1 MPSAGSR
8 NEGPVALVIQKRI
21 AETGGEAYALL
32 LSRVATRLRGWP
44 GFRGQ
49 EVVPPNPPTQV
60 DWIEVE
66 HFASAETARN
76 WIQSGERA
84 ALLSDVRQYVVGQED
99 LHLLSDTGQ
108 GRLASVSISHNVA
121 PEDEFQFL
129 EWQHQFQAA
138 EAKFEGFVRHKIERP
153 VPGVEEHWFTIVT
166 FDSNRSLENWLNSD
180 ERRGI
185 LSKGDKF
192 NSKMT
197 IRRTNY
203 GFDFWFPANESIIG
217 SNYSILKQNL
227 LVLVVLYPTV
237 FIWGYFIGGPLL
249 DARGVPFW
257 LSLFVGNLISTQLM
271 GWWIVPWT
279 FDRFKWWM
287 KTDISTRG
295 DVAGYA
301 LLIFLYGLSMALYAA
316 LLHGTERPG

>member
-1 MPSAGSR
+1 MPSSASR

-21 AETGGEAYALL
+21 TEAGSEAYASF

-49 EVVPPNPPTQV
+49 EVVAPNPPAQV

-66 HFASAETARN
+66 HFDSPEAARN
-76 WIQSGERA
+76 WLQSGERA

-108 GRLASVSISHNVA
+108 GRLASVSISHKVA

-138 EAKFEGFVRHKIERP
+138 EARFEGFVRHKIERP
-153 VPGVEEHWFTIVT
+153 VPGVEDHWFTIVT
-166 FDSNRSLENWLNSD
+166 FDSNGSLENWLNSD

-185 LSKGDKF
+185 LSEGEKF

-203 GFDFWFPANESIIG
+203 GFDFWFSGNESVTG
-217 SNYSILKQNL
+217 SENSILKQNL
-227 LVLVVLYPTV
+227 IVLVVLYPIV
-237 FIWGYFIGGPLL
+237 SLWGYFVGGPLL

-287 KTDISTRG
+287 KPGISLTTDVR
-295 DVAGYA
+295 GYA
-301 LLIFLYGLSMALYAA
+301 LLILLYGLSMALYAA
-316 LLHGTERPG
+316 LLHGR

>member
-1 MPSAGSR
+1 MPSSASS
-8 NEGPVALVIQKRI
+8 NEGPVALVIQNRI
-21 AETGGEAYALL
+21 SEAGSEAYASV

-49 EVVPPNPPTQV
+49 EVVSPNPPAQV

-66 HFASAETARN
+66 HFDSAEAARN
-76 WIQSGERA
+76 WLQSGERA
-84 ALLSDVRQYVVGQED
+84 ALLSCVRQYVVGQED

-108 GRLASVSISHNVA
+108 GRLASVSISHKVA

-129 EWQHQFQAA
+129 EWQHQFLAA
-138 EAKFEGFVRHKIERP
+138 EAKFEGFVRHEIERP
-153 VPGVEEHWFTIVT
+153 VPGVDDHWFTIVT
-166 FDSNRSLENWLNSD
+166 FDSNRGLERWLNSD
-180 ERRGI
+180 ERKSV
-185 LSKGDKF
+185 LAKGDKF

-203 GFDFWFPANESIIG
+203 GFDFWFPASEAIAS
-217 SNYSILKQNL
+217 SNYSTMKQNL
-227 LVLVVLYPTV
+227 LVLVVLYPIV

-257 LSLFVGNLISTQLM
+257 LNLFVGNLISTQLM

-287 KTDISTRG
+287 KPSISARREIG
-295 DVAGYA
+295 GYVI
-301 LLIFLYGLSMALYAA
+301 LVFLYGLSMTFYAI
-316 LLHGTERPG
+316 LLHGR